1 MKEKA
6 SVIAQKIIDTAN
18 RLGWKVTVRN
28 SILTITKKFAAGN
41 NDEFVQCDMEYYDI
55 LSLLPMTSPGSIYGS
70 DGSGLGAISAINH
83 GLFKM
88 NKTGGSKLVLKELV
102 KMGY

>member
-1 MKEKA
+1 
-6 SVIAQKIIDTAN
+6 
-18 RLGWKVTVRN
+18 
-28 SILTITKKFAAGN
+28 
-41 NDEFVQCDMEYYDI
+41 
-55 LSLLPMTSPGSIYGS
+55 MTSPGSIYGS

>member
-1 MKEKA
+1 MKEKP
-6 SVIAQKIIDTAN
+6 SVTAQKIIDTAN
-18 RLGWKVTVRN
+18 RLGWNVTVRN
-28 SILTITKKFAAGN
+28 SILTITKKFTAGN

-55 LSLLPMTSPGSIYGS
+55 LGLLPMTSPGSIYGS
-70 DGSGLGAISAINH
+70 DGSGIGAISAINH
-83 GLFKM
+83 GFFKM